1 MPMTVFPPGGLHLP
15 RNKTNVKA
23 KPRKKRHNVIME
35 LLDLALSKAH
45 PGFFT
50 SKQISHFCL
59 NYFVRLLSLGTE
71 T

>member
-1 MPMTVFPPGGLHLP
+1 MTVFPPGGLRLP
-15 RNKTNVKA
+15 RNKTNMKA
-23 KPRKKRHNVIME
+23 AEPRKKRHNAIME

-45 PGFFT
+45 PGFFM

-59 NYFVRLLSLGTE
+59 SYFVRLLSFGTE